1 MRLILAATAAFTT
14 LALPAHAQRVD
25 TRQIDIRET
34 ASGRTCSFNAYRDLT
49 LIDTRKGRDA
59 NIATWRRPA
68 QGLPAT
74 DASARMELIFT
85 PARIGAYQ
93 WMTPP
98 ILGLGFTIRADA
110 VLTRESVAGARLSID
125 GGPPIALQYSAS
137 RTNLIF
143 AVNRDIDQVAHRMIE
158 FNRKTADL
166 EILDANG
173 ATLRRYSFD
182 ISRLNA
188 SVEVVSIVGWTC
200 DAP

>member
-1 MRLILAATAAFTT
+1 MRLILAVATFAA

-34 ASGRTCSFNAYRDLT
+34 AAGRTCSFNAYPDIT
-49 LIDTRKGRDA
+49 LVDARKGRDA
-59 NIATWRRPA
+59 NLATWRKSA
-68 QGLPAT
+68 QGLPAGDT
-74 DASARMELIFT
+74 TARMELIFG
-85 PARIGAYQ
+85 PADIGERK

-98 ILGLGFTIRADA
+98 VLGLGFTIRADA
-110 VLTRESVAGARLSID
+110 TLTRDAVAGARFSID
-125 GGPPIALQYSAS
+125 GGPPIALQYNAS

-143 AVNRDIDQVAHRMIE
+143 PVSPDADTIAYRMIE

-166 EILDANG
+166 EILGANG

-188 SVEVVSIVGWTC
+188 GVEVVSIVGWTC
-200 DAP
+200 DDP